1 VCPRC
6 CYCLGVQL
14 VLPPMNLKPIGCLAT
29 LLLAVGKIE
38 ANEQPAPCVVYFSV
52 LENDEVT
59 VHRSVL
65 KMNEPQSSW
74 YEKYGNRNKYAGI
87 CYVENGA
94 QAPADEPL
102 YAIVWGEHLVSEPY
116 TYSYEATARV
126 NGDVN
131 ATITDQNGNTS
142 TVSGT
147 TSTSVPVNHSNSG
160 TKEYDV
166 ADGWLAVWN
175 PQTSEG
181 KGSFVPIAAL
191 HNHNRTDLTS
201 ASTSLLKDAME
212 QISQRE
218 KERLA
223 SRGKWAVVTI
233 RPLNNAQSGRSET
246 SSSTPQS
253 SLDTAQ
259 PTVPSAV
266 QTTALK
272 PSPAQSPVVNSTVSV
287 SSTVPGADI
296 FVDEDFVGN
305 TPSTINVTAGKHII
319 TIKKSGFQNWTRIVD
334 FSGGSITLNAELAG
348 GPNEMSTA
356 DPPTI
361 PDRPKE
367 SATARVSTRS
377 TQKPVGWIGVSTKD
391 DSEEALVTNVTAQ
404 GPAALA
410 GIHVGDV
417 ILTLDGLRI
426 KGKEFQTVVGA
437 LKPGTRVPVSYARG
451 SSTHEVWV
459 TVASRD

>member
-1 VCPRC
+1 
-6 CYCLGVQL
+6 
-14 VLPPMNLKPIGCLAT
+14 MNLKTIGCLAT
-29 LLLAVGKIE
+29 LLLVVGKIE

-52 LENDEVT
+52 LENDEAP
-59 VHRSVL
+59 VHVSIL
-65 KMNEPQSSW
+65 EMNKPQSSW
-74 YEKYGNRNKYAGI
+74 YERYGNRDKYAGI

-94 QAPADEPL
+94 RAPADEPL
-102 YAIVWGEHLVSEPY
+102 YAIVWGKHLVSEPY
-116 TYSYEATARV
+116 TYGYEATAPV
-126 NGDVN
+126 NGDVD

-147 TSTSVPVNHSNSG
+147 TSTSVPVSHSSSG
-160 TKEYDV
+160 AMRQYV

-175 PQTSEG
+175 PQTSES
-181 KGSFVPIAAL
+181 KGSFVPIAPL
-191 HNHNRTDLTS
+191 HTHNRTDLTS

-223 SRGKWAVVTI
+223 AKGKGWAVVTI
-233 RPLNNAQSGRSET
+233 RPIDNPRSAPSET
-246 SSSTPQS
+246 SSTTPQS
-253 SLDTAQ
+253 SLDADQ

-266 QTTALK
+266 QTTVVE
-272 PSPAQSPVVNSTVSV
+272 PSPAQSSVVTSTVSV
-287 SSTVPGADI
+287 SSTLPGAEI

-319 TIKKSGFQNWTRIVD
+319 TVKKSGFQDWVRIVN

-348 GPNEMSTA
+348 GLNEMSIA
-356 DPPTI
+356 DPPTKS
-361 PDRPKE
+361 DGSKE
-367 SATARVSTRS
+367 SAADRVSTRS
-377 TQKPVGWIGVSTKD
+377 TQKPVGWIGVTTKN
-391 DSEEALVTNVTAQ
+391 DSEGALVTNVTAQ

-417 ILTLDGLRI
+417 ILALDGRRV
-426 KGKEFQTVVGA
+426 KDKELQSAVAA
-437 LKPGTRVPVSYARG
+437 LKPGTRVPVSYTSG
-451 SSTHEVWV
+451 SSTHEVWI

>member
-1 VCPRC
+1 
-6 CYCLGVQL
+6 VQL
-14 VLPPMNLKPIGCLAT
+14 VLPSMNFKPIGCLAT
-29 LLLAVGKIE
+29 LLLAVGQIE

-65 KMNEPQSSW
+65 KMNELQSGW
-74 YEKYGNRNKYAGI
+74 YEKYGNRDKYAGI

-102 YAIVWGEHLVSEPY
+102 YAIVWGEHLMSEPY

-126 NGDVN
+126 NSDVN
-131 ATITDQNGNTS
+131 ATRTDQNGNTS
-142 TVSGT
+142 TASST
-147 TSTSVPVNHSNSG
+147 TSTSSPANRTNSG
-160 TKEYDV
+160 TKEYYV
-166 ADGWLAVWN
+166 VDGWLAVWN

-181 KGSFVPIAAL
+181 KGSFVPVAPL
-191 HNHNRTDLTS
+191 HNHNRMDLTS
-201 ASTSLLKDAME
+201 ASTSLLRDAME

-223 SRGKWAVVTI
+223 ARVKGWAVVTI
-233 RPLNNAQSGRSET
+233 RPLNNTPSARSET
-246 SSSTPQS
+246 SSSTRQS
-253 SLDTAQ
+253 SLETVQ
-259 PTVPSAV
+259 PTAPSGV
-266 QTTALK
+266 QTTALT
-272 PSPAQSPVVNSTVSV
+272 PPPAQSSVVTSTVSV
-287 SSTVPGADI
+287 ISTVPGADI

-319 TIKKSGFQNWTRIVD
+319 TVKKLGFQNWTRIVD
-334 FSGGSITLNAELAG
+334 FSGGSITLNVELAG

-361 PDRPKE
+361 PERPRE
-367 SATARVSTRS
+367 STTPRASTRS
-377 TQKPVGWIGVSTKD
+377 TQKPAGWIGVSTKD
-391 DSEEALVTNVTAQ
+391 DGEGALVTNVAAQ

-426 KGKEFQTVVGA
+426 QGKEFQTVVAA

-451 SSTHEVWV
+451 SSTREVWV
-459 TVASRD
+459 TVGSQN

>member
-1 VCPRC
+1 
-6 CYCLGVQL
+6 
-14 VLPPMNLKPIGCLAT
+14 MDLKPIACLTT

-38 ANEQPAPCVVYFSV
+38 ANDQPAPCVVYFSV

-59 VHRSVL
+59 VHSSVL

-74 YEKYGNRNKYAGI
+74 YEKYGNRDKYAGI

-94 QAPADEPL
+94 HAPADEPL

-126 NGDVN
+126 KRDVN
-131 ATITDQNGNTS
+131 ATATDQNGNTS
-142 TVSGT
+142 TVLSIP
-147 TSTSVPVNHSNSG
+147 STSAPINHASSG
-160 TKEYDV
+160 TKKHYV

-181 KGSFVPIAAL
+181 KGSFVPIAPL
-191 HNHNRTDLTS
+191 HYHSRTDLTS
-201 ASTSLLKDAME
+201 ASTSMLKDAME
-212 QISQRE
+212 QIRHRE

-223 SRGKWAVVTI
+223 VKGKSWAEVTI
-233 RPLNNAQSGRSET
+233 RPLNNAQSARTET
-246 SSSTPQS
+246 SSSTSQS
-253 SLDTAQ
+253 SLDTAL
-259 PTVPSAV
+259 PSVPSAV
-266 QTTALK
+266 QTVT
-272 PSPAQSPVVNSTVSV
+272 STVSV
-287 SSTVPGADI
+287 SSTAPGADI

-319 TIKKSGFQNWTRIVD
+319 TVKKSGFQNWTRIVD

-348 GPNEMSTA
+348 GPAEMSTA

-361 PDRPKE
+361 PDGPKE

-377 TQKPVGWIGVSTKD
+377 TRKPVGWIGVSTKD
-391 DSEEALVTNVTAQ
+391 NSEEALVTNVTAQ

-417 ILTLDGLRI
+417 ILALDGLRI
-426 KGKEFQTVVGA
+426 KGREFQTVVAA
-437 LKPGTRVPVSYARG
+437 LKPGTRIPVSYARG
-451 SSTHEVWV
+451 SSNHEVWI
-459 TVASRD
+459 TVASWPLETEEH

>member
-1 VCPRC
+1 
-6 CYCLGVQL
+6 
-14 VLPPMNLKPIGCLAT
+14 MNLKPIGCLAT
-29 LLLAVGKIE
+29 LLLAVGKIG
-38 ANEQPAPCVVYFSV
+38 ASEQPAPCVVYFSV
-52 LENDEVT
+52 LENDEVK
-59 VHRSVL
+59 VYRSVL

-74 YEKYGNRNKYAGI
+74 YEKYGNRDKYAGI

-94 QAPADEPL
+94 HAPADEPL

-131 ATITDQNGNTS
+131 STLADQIGNTS

-147 TSTSVPVNHSNSG
+147 TSASVPVNQSNSG
-160 TKEYDV
+160 TKESYV
-166 ADGWLAVWN
+166 VDGWLAVWN

-181 KGSFVPIAAL
+181 KGSFVPIAPL

-201 ASTSLLKDAME
+201 ASTSLLKEAME

-223 SRGKWAVVTI
+223 ARGKGWAVVTI
-233 RPLNNAQSGRSET
+233 RPLNNAQSARSET

-259 PTVPSAV
+259 PTVLSAL
-266 QTTALK
+266 QTTVIK
-272 PSPAQSPVVNSTVSV
+272 PSPAQSSVVTSTVSV

-305 TPSTINVTAGKHII
+305 TPSTINVRAGKHII

-334 FSGGSITLNAELAG
+334 FSGGSITLHAELAG

-367 SATARVSTRS
+367 STTARVSPHS
-377 TQKPVGWIGVSTKD
+377 AQKPVGWIGVSTKD

-410 GIHVGDV
+410 GILVGDV
-417 ILTLDGLRI
+417 ILTLDGLQI
-426 KGKEFQTVVGA
+426 KGKEFQTVVA
-437 LKPGTRVPVSYARG
+437 TLKPGTRVPVSYARG
-451 SSTHEVWV
+451 LSTHEVWITV
-459 TVASRD
+459 TSRD

>member
-1 VCPRC
+1 
-6 CYCLGVQL
+6 
-14 VLPPMNLKPIGCLAT
+14 MNLKPIGCLAT
-29 LLLAVGKIE
+29 LLLAVGNIE

-65 KMNEPQSSW
+65 KMNEPQSGW
-74 YEKYGNRNKYAGI
+74 YEKYGNRDKYAGI
-87 CYVENGA
+87 CYVENGIH
-94 QAPADEPL
+94 APADEPL

-116 TYSYEATARV
+116 TYSYEATVRV

-142 TVSGT
+142 TVSGATT
-147 TSTSVPVNHSNSG
+147 TSGPVNHSHSG
-160 TKEYDV
+160 TKEHYV
-166 ADGWLAVWN
+166 VDGWLAVWN
-175 PQTSEG
+175 PQTSDG
-181 KGSFVPIAAL
+181 KGSFVPVTPL

-223 SRGKWAVVTI
+223 ARGRGWAVVTI
-233 RPLNNAQSGRSET
+233 RPLNNTQSARSET
-246 SSSTPQS
+246 SQGTRPS
-253 SLDTAQ
+253 SLDAVQ
-259 PTVPSAV
+259 PTIPSAV
-266 QTTALK
+266 QTTALN
-272 PSPAQSPVVNSTVSV
+272 PSPDQSSVVTCTVSI

-319 TIKKSGFQNWTRIVD
+319 TVKKSGFQDWTRIVD
-334 FSGGSITLNAELAG
+334 FSGGLVTLNAELAG

-367 SATARVSTRS
+367 STTARVSTRS
-377 TQKPVGWIGVSTKD
+377 TPKPVGWIGVSTKD
-391 DSEEALVTNVTAQ
+391 DSEGALVTNVAAE

-410 GIHVGDV
+410 GINVGDV

-426 KGKEFQTVVGA
+426 QSKEFQTVVAA

-451 SSTHEVWV
+451 SSTREAWI

>member
-1 VCPRC
+1 
-6 CYCLGVQL
+6 
-14 VLPPMNLKPIGCLAT
+14 MNLKPIGCLAT

-38 ANEQPAPCVVYFSV
+38 ANEQPGPCVVYFSV
-52 LENDEVT
+52 LENDEAT
-59 VHRSVL
+59 ARLSIL

-74 YEKYGNRNKYAGI
+74 YEKYGNRDKYAGI

-94 QAPADEPL
+94 HAPADEPL
-102 YAIVWGEHLVSEPY
+102 YAIVWGEHLVNEPY

-131 ATITDQNGNTS
+131 ATMTDQNGNTS
-142 TVSGT
+142 TGSGT
-147 TSTSVPVNHSNSG
+147 TSASAPGNHSKSG
-160 TKEYDV
+160 TKEPYV

-181 KGSFVPIAAL
+181 KGSFMPIAPL
-191 HNHNRTDLTS
+191 HNHNRADLTS
-201 ASTSLLKDAME
+201 ASASLLKDAME
-212 QISQRE
+212 QISQME

-223 SRGKWAVVTI
+223 ARGKGWAVVTI
-233 RPLNNAQSGRSET
+233 RPLNSAQPARSE
-246 SSSTPQS
+246 SSSSAPQS

-266 QTTALK
+266 RKTALK
-272 PSPAQSPVVNSTVSV
+272 PSPAQSSVVTSNVSV
-287 SSTVPGADI
+287 SSTVLGADI
-296 FVDEDFVGN
+296 FLDEDFVGN

-348 GPNEMSTA
+348 GPNEVSTA

-361 PDRPKE
+361 SDRPIE
-367 SATARVSTRS
+367 SATALVSSHS
-377 TQKPVGWIGVSTKD
+377 TQKPEGWIGVSTKD

-426 KGKEFQTVVGA
+426 KGKEFRTVVAA
-437 LKPGTRVPVSYARG
+437 LKPGTRVPVSYVRG
-451 SSTHEVWV
+451 SSTHEVWI
-459 TVASRD
+459 TVALRD